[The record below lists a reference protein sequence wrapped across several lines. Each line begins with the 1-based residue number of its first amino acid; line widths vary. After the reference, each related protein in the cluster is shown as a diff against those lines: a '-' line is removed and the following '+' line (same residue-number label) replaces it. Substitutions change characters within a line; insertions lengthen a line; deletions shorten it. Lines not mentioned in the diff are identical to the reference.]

1 MTVRYKQR
9 VMNAATREEIN
20 RIMSTEV
27 FLTSDEIAKRANKSV
42 RGMEQKL
49 RRLLDKGC
57 IERQK
62 DPVPSGGFRFL
73 WRLLPAGY
81 VAPLYD
87 AQPGIDARALDE
99 CLGGHTFVKHALENR
114 SYEQPQ

>member
-1 MTVRYKQR
+1 MQAKYLTR
-9 VMNAATREEIN
+9 VMNASTREEIN
-20 RIMSTEV
+20 RVMSTET
-27 FLTSDEIAKRANKSV
+27 FMTSEEIATRAGKSV

-99 CLGGHTFVKHALENR
+99 CLGGHTYVKHVLENR
-114 SYEQPQ
+114 SHE